1 MITSDYAFQ
10 QNAFQIS
17 ILTNARRKTA
27 ANQEQRVK
35 RIAAAEEAIAALRL
49 FASYKTGRV
58 ADIVNAQADVC
69 ETVLAAALRGDW
81 Q

>member
-1 MITSDYAFQ
+1 MITSDYAFR

-17 ILTNARRKTA
+17 ILTNARRKTT
-27 ANQEQRVK
+27 ANQELRAK

-49 FASYKTGRV
+49 FASYKAGRV

-69 ETVLAAALRGDW
+69 ETLLTAAMRGDW